1 MATVNIKDLLILSCI
16 PGIGHNRLRSLVTH
30 FKNSTDALNSSARE
44 IINIEGF
51 NKKLAVTVS
60 AFKKSGNYHKA
71 EQYAVHQLS
80 KMNKSEGGIIT
91 FWDDEYPDLLKKIYD
106 PPCYLFIKGNFKK
119 EDKYSIAIV
128 GTRNPSTY
136 GVTMAEKFTQE
147 LARLGITIVSGLARG
162 VDSVAH
168 SSALKVGGRTIGV
181 LGSGIDVI
189 YPPENKNLYSRIA
202 QNGGVISEYAM
213 GTKPDAG
220 NFPRRNRIVS
230 GMTLGTIIIETG
242 IDGGAMITAN
252 TALDQ
257 NRDVFAIPG
266 LITEVRALGCNTLIR
281 DGRAKLIT
289 TVDDVLSELSAKLK
303 PLLREVTKHE
313 KKIDVSLSLFEKK
326 IYDTLDDEPIHIDL
340 LAEKSGMPT
349 SDALVNLLSLEFK
362 GLVRQL
368 PGKMFVRL

>member
-1 MATVNIKDLLILSCI
+1 MEKINVKDLLILSCI

-51 NKKLAVTVS
+51 NKKLAVTIS
-60 AFKKSGNYHKA
+60 AFKKSGDYHKA

-80 KMNKSEGGIIT
+80 KMNKSDGRIIT
-91 FWDDEYPDLLKKIYD
+91 LWDDEYPDLLKKIYD
-106 PPCYLFIKGNFKK
+106 PPCYLFIKGNLKK

-136 GVTMAEKFTQE
+136 GVTMTEKFTQE

-162 VDSVAH
+162 IDSVAH

-181 LGSGIDVI
+181 TGSGIDVI

-202 QNGGVISEYAM
+202 QSGGVISEYAM

-230 GMTLGTIIIETG
+230 GMTLGTIVVETG

-257 NRDVFAIPG
+257 NRDVFAVPG
-266 LITEVRALGCNTLIR
+266 LITDVRALGCNTLIR

-289 TVDDVLSELSAKLK
+289 SVDDVLSELSTKLK
-303 PLLREVTKHE
+303 PLFREVTKHE
-313 KKIDVSLSLFEKK
+313 KKLDISLSLFEKK
-326 IYDTLDDEPIHIDL
+326 IYDVLNDEPIHIDL
-340 LAEKSGMPT
+340 LAGKSDMPT

-362 GLVRQL
+362 GLVKQL

>member
-1 MATVNIKDLLILSCI
+1 MEKINVKDLLILSCI

-51 NKKLAVTVS
+51 NKKLAVTIS
-60 AFKKSGNYHKA
+60 AFKKSGDYHKA

-80 KMNKSEGGIIT
+80 KMNKSDGRIIT
-91 FWDDEYPDLLKKIYD
+91 LWDDEYPDLLKKIYD
-106 PPCYLFIKGNFKK
+106 PPCYLFIKGNLKK

-136 GVTMAEKFTQE
+136 GVTMTEKFTQE
-147 LARLGITIVSGLARG
+147 LSRLGIIIVSGLARG
-162 VDSVAH
+162 IDSVAH

-181 LGSGIDVI
+181 IGSGIDVI

-252 TALDQ
+252 MALDQ
-257 NRDVFAIPG
+257 NRDVFAVPG
-266 LITEVRALGCNTLIR
+266 LITDVRALGCNTLIR

-289 TVDDVLSELSAKLK
+289 SVDDVLSELSTKLK

-313 KKIDVSLSLFEKK
+313 KKLDISLSLFEKK
-326 IYDTLDDEPIHIDL
+326 IYDVLNDEPIHIDL
-340 LAEKSGMPT
+340 LAVKSEMPT

-362 GLVRQL
+362 GLVKQL